1 MAQEMLDYFAIDG
14 VTVRTFKYEV
24 DECEELTDDDDQ
36 EEEE

>member
-24 DECEELTDDDDQ
+24 DDHEELTDDD
-36 EEEE
+36 EEEEE